1 MITLSD
7 IRRAV
12 SSRNT
17 GYRVP
22 ETTPTLGFSM
32 DCEEDINSIS
42 FEKAGLNVHSTELKL
57 AVNYTLDPYSNER
70 EKGYRT
76 DQMVK
81 QLHNHI
87 YGEVQH
93 RLQKVIRDLTYQLD
107 SDSLVINDLKRL
119 SKDLESQ

>member
-22 ETTPTLGFSM
+22 DTTTTLGFSM
-32 DCEEDINSIS
+32 YCEEGTSSIPL
-42 FEKAGLNVHSTELKL
+42 EKSGLSVHSTELKL

-70 EKGYRT
+70 EKSYRT

-81 QLHNHI
+81 RLHNHL

-107 SDSLVINDLKRL
+107 SDSLVVNDLKRL
-119 SKDLESQ
+119 IKDLESQ